1 MKKHRERCKND
12 TEWNIITT
20 KTHHVELGFR
30 DKTQKTEP
38 LATNKLIRNIRTH
51 KNTNTQFKYQNAE
64 HIYKNVNLE
73 RENDNAERERKKCEI
88 QLPY

>member
-30 DKTQKTEP
+30 DQTQKTEP

-51 KNTNTQFKYQNAE
+51 RNTNTHFKYQNAE